1 MNTRGLGLLCGLIFG
16 LCAYSGHSAPKVVAS
31 GIGFSV
37 TEAEVEKAYLHYV
50 LTQSLAGVN
59 VPRSMAATYQKTIL
73 EELIVNKLMAI
84 RATPTDK
91 YTALKEAEKM
101 YKAQAD
107 FYASKKAFELKVEA
121 TGLTVFEFRNKLEA
135 ESLARVVA
143 KRELQSK
150 IRPSDGEVRKYYND
164 NAKLWQVQEHAKVAH
179 VLLAKVDLATGR
191 RLNPD
196 ERAAKQQTAAK
207 VLGKA
212 RTGIEFK
219 TLAKE
224 FSEDLSTKETGGEV
238 TIIRGTAAAQ
248 VEAMVFKMQPN
259 QVTMVETNL
268 GWHVILVKER
278 QAAKTMV
285 LSEVREDIRQHLEA
299 ESFAKELPKYL
310 EDVKRAAGVRRVA
323 LK

>member
-1 MNTRGLGLLCGLIFG
+1 MNSRGLGLACSLIVGMSQTSLF
-16 LCAYSGHSAPKVVAS
+16 AAPKVVAS

-37 TEAEVEKAYLHYV
+37 TEAEVEKAYLHFV
-50 LTQSLAGVN
+50 LTQSMTGVN
-59 VPRSMAATYQKTIL
+59 VPRTMAATYQKTIL

-91 YTALKEAEKM
+91 YAALKEAEKM
-101 YKAQAD
+101 FKAQQEA
-107 FYASKKAFELKVEA
+107 YASSKAFKLKVEA
-121 TGLTVFEFRNKLEA
+121 TGLTIMEFRDKLET
-135 ESLARVVA
+135 ETLSRVVA

-150 IRPSDGEVRKYYND
+150 IRPSDGDIRKYYND
-164 NAKLWQVQEHAKVAH
+164 NATQWQVPEHAKVAH
-179 VLLAKVDLATGR
+179 VLLSKVDLATGR

-224 FSEDLSTKETGGEV
+224 FSEDLTTKENGGEV
-238 TIIRGTAAAQ
+238 QIIRGTAAPQ
-248 VEAMVFKMQPN
+248 IEAMIFKMQPN
-259 QVTMVETNL
+259 QVTLVETNL

-278 QAAKTMV
+278 QVAKTLV
-285 LSEVREDIRQHLEA
+285 LSDVREDIHKYLEA
-299 ESFAKELPKYL
+299 ERFAKELPKYL
-310 EDVKRAAGVRRVA
+310 ADVKRAAGVRRIA